1 MICPNCSAGE
11 ISPLTRRCELCGF
24 TPHGTVAVQ
33 PPQAETVD
41 DLARQELGERFRLDT
56 FLGRGAASA
65 TYVAREPGS
74 DRQIVVKVIP
84 RPAGARPEDDERY
97 ERAVEAV
104 AGLEHP
110 HIVPV
115 FDHGWTEHLYWYS
128 MEYVH
133 GRSLRNFLLQRGPLD
148 LKACQRVVA
157 QVASALDYAHRRGIV
172 HGCLKPEN
180 VLVDADGWVHVCDL
194 LVTQTVAASAST
206 PEPAQARADSGPRS
220 PYVAPDELSSP
231 LSDQYA
237 LAVVV
242 TECFAGALLPGF
254 GGAAPRAAL
263 AAHRPDLP
271 PHVMHAIE
279 RAMSPKPIDRFPGVL
294 DFAAALETLS
304 VTLPDAR
311 PSGRRSDVVLLVDE
325 WEPPAAAP
333 MSRRRMIGGG
343 VVLVVVAVFVGM
355 LLPAVFQRA
364 PRTVVGPG
372 TAAPAAPAGDSAALR
387 APAPAG
393 STSAA
398 RPAAPRASA
407 GSRAPAPSR
416 AAARPAPRAPARAA
430 PAPPPAE
437 PGHLF
442 VNATPWGQLYLD
454 GQLVGNT
461 PRANLAV
468 PAGEHTIRVLREG
481 YEPWER
487 TIRVGAGET
496 VRLTDI
502 TLVQHP

>member
-11 ISPLTRRCELCGF
+11 ISPLTNRCELCGF

-33 PPQAETVD
+33 PPQAEAVD
-41 DLARQELGERFRLDT
+41 DLARQELAERFRLDT
-56 FLGRGAASA
+56 FLGRGATTA

-84 RPAGARPEDDERY
+84 RPAGARTEDDERY
-97 ERAVEAV
+97 QRAVEAV

-128 MEYVH
+128 MEYVN

-180 VLVDADGWVHVCDL
+180 ILVDADGWVHVCDL
-194 LVTQTVAASAST
+194 LVTQTIAASAPP
-206 PEPAQARADSGPRS
+206 PEPAEARGDRAPRS
-220 PYVAPDELSSP
+220 PYVAPDDLTSP
-231 LSDQYA
+231 FSDQYA

-242 TECFAGALLPGF
+242 TECFTGALLPGF
-254 GGAAPRAAL
+254 GGATPRAAL
-263 AAHRPDLP
+263 AAQRPDLP

-311 PSGRRSDVVLLVDE
+311 PSGRRSDVVLLVDD
-325 WEPPAAAP
+325 WEPPAAP
-333 MSRRRMIGGG
+333 LSRRRIFGGG
-343 VVLVVVAVFVGM
+343 VAFIVVAVLVGIF
-355 LLPAVFQRA
+355 LPAVFQRL

-372 TAAPAAPAGDSAALR
+372 AGAPAVPTSDSAALR

-393 STSAA
+393 STLAA
-398 RPAAPRASA
+398 RPPATGATAAPPRST
-407 GSRAPAPSR
+407 GRPRP
-416 AAARPAPRAPARAA
+416 PAPREPVRAA
-430 PAPPPAE
+430 PAPAAA

-442 VNATPWGQLYLD
+442 VNATPWGQLYVD

-481 YEPWER
+481 YDPYER
-487 TIRVGAGET
+487 TIRVGPGET